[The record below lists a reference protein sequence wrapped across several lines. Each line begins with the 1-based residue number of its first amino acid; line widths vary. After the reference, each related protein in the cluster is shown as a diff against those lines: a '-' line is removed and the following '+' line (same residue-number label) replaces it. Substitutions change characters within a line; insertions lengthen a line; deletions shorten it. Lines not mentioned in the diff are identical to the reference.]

1 MLYREKII
9 LKKRNKEHCKSAPLK
24 IKIKFWFIRNEEIL
38 WTIFVSTITSLIV
51 QLAIKYLI

>member
-1 MLYREKII
+1 MLYREKRI
-9 LKKRNKEHCKSAPLK
+9 LNKRNKENCKSAPLK

>member
-1 MLYREKII
+1 MLYREKRI
-9 LKKRNKEHCKSAPLK
+9 LKKRNKENCKSAPLK
-24 IKIKFWFIRNEEIL
+24 IKIKFLFIRNEEIL

>member
-1 MLYREKII
+1 MLYREKRI
-9 LKKRNKEHCKSAPLK
+9 LKKRNKENCKSAPLK

-38 WTIFVSTITSLIV
+38 WTIFVSAITSLIV